1 MTIFKNLHHIDVL
14 KKTQKRDL
22 LLHSRIERCECNK
35 SFWRSFFFFSNN
47 QEVKQCL
54 MLPCGSHI
62 KNNETE
68 SKDLFSNKVKSIS
81 LFCSFSMI
89 RFSSQSEAFLGK
101 MKKDALLAFKESTD
115 SKPFK
120 KFRGI
125 LKKKRRGRESC
136 KRMLD
141 RINKTKPIP
150 CTREDS
156 QAVFANARDA
166 YRSPIFT
173 IKDAIESRNKYGYRV
188 QVKKVKKS
196 RRLAPDSLF
205 SLQERGA
212 LPRKKLV
219 TSKQKKKKNS
229 FFRIKKSASLFT
241 AGKRRLVRIKQDIFD
256 RKTEYKKYKKKRWKP
271 KQKTPII
278 IPRGAKIGKIL
289 IRGSY
294 NNIILTLMDQE
305 GNTKAWASAGTAG
318 FKNGRKSSDFA
329 AESAADRLADRSIA
343 LGYTFARVTIK
354 GLGSG
359 KMKAIRRL
367 CKSSLKL
374 LGVGSS
380 FSIAYNGCRRARK
393 PRK

>member
-14 KKTQKRDL
+14 KKRQKKDL

-47 QEVKQCL
+47 QEVKQYL
-54 MLPCGSHI
+54 MLPCGGRI
-62 KNNETE
+62 KNNERE
-68 SKDLFSNKVKSIS
+68 SKDFFSTKVKSIF
-81 LFCSFSMI
+81 LFRYFYMI
-89 RFSSQSEAFLGK
+89 RFSSRSEAFLGK

-125 LKKKRRGRESC
+125 FKKKRRGRESL

-141 RINKTKPIP
+141 RINKAKSIP

-166 YRSPIFT
+166 FRLPILT
-173 IKDAIESRNKYGYRV
+173 IKDGIESRKKYGYRV
-188 QVKKVKKS
+188 KVKKS
-196 RRLAPDSLF
+196 RRLAPDFTF

-212 LPRKKLV
+212 LQRKKLV
-219 TSKQKKKKNS
+219 TSKREKKKKL
-229 FFRIKKSASLFT
+229 FFRIKESAQLFT
-241 AGKRRLVRIKQDIFD
+241 AGKKRLVTSKQLIFA
-256 RKTEYKKYKKKRWKP
+256 RKTEYKKYKKKRRIP

-278 IPRGAKIGKIL
+278 IPIGAKIGKIL
-289 IRGSY
+289 IRGTY

-343 LGYTFARVTIK
+343 LGYTFARVIIK

-367 CKSSLKL
+367 CKSNLKL
-374 LGVGSS
+374 LGVGSH